1 MKNLTDELYEIKEA
15 VGYEIGEANKRI
27 KNAGGKI
34 STADLDV
41 IDKLTHSMKSLVTVC
56 AMLEAEEEDGYS
68 GDMMPGYGGN
78 YSGRGRRNGY
88 GGERRNGYS
97 GKNGYNRN
105 GGYSRTGDTRE
116 QLRQMMEEAPD
127 EQTRMEIR
135 NLMERMG

>member
-1 MKNLTDELYEIKEA
+1 MKNLIDELYEVKEA

-34 STADLDV
+34 STEDLDV
-41 IDKLTHSMKSLVTVC
+41 IDKLAHSMKSLVTVC
-56 AMLEAEEEDGYS
+56 AMLEAEEDGGYS
-68 GDMMPGYGGN
+68 GDMMPTYGGT

-97 GKNGYNRN
+97 GRM
-105 GGYSRTGDTRE
+105 GYSRTGDMRE
-116 QLRQMMEEAPD
+116 QLRLMMEDAHD

-135 NLMERMG
+135 NLMDRMG

>member
-1 MKNLTDELYEIKEA
+1 MKNLIDELYEVKEA

-41 IDKLTHSMKSLVTVC
+41 IYKLAHSMESLVTVC
-56 AMLEAEEEDGYS
+56 AMLEAEEEGGYS
-68 GDMMPGYGGN
+68 GDMMPTNGGN

-97 GKNGYNRN
+97 GRM
-105 GGYSRTGDTRE
+105 GYSRTGDMRE
-116 QLRQMMEEAPD
+116 QLRQMMEDAPD

-135 NLMERMG
+135 NLMDRMG

>member
-1 MKNLTDELYEIKEA
+1 MKNLIDELYEVKEA

-41 IDKLTHSMKSLVTVC
+41 IDKLAHSMKSLVTVC
-56 AMLEAEEEDGYS
+56 AMLEAEEDGGYS
-68 GDMMPGYGGN
+68 GDMMPTYGGN

-97 GKNGYNRN
+97 GRM
-105 GGYSRTGDTRE
+105 GYSRTGDMRE
-116 QLRQMMEEAPD
+116 QLRQMMEDAPD

-135 NLMERMG
+135 NLMDHMG

>member
-1 MKNLTDELYEIKEA
+1 MKNLIDELYEVKDA

-41 IDKLTHSMKSLVTVC
+41 IDKLAHSMKSLVTVC
-56 AMLEAEEEDGYS
+56 AMLEAEEDGGYS
-68 GDMMPGYGGN
+68 GDMMPTYGGN

-97 GKNGYNRN
+97 GRM
-105 GGYSRTGDTRE
+105 GYSRTGDMRE
-116 QLRQMMEEAPD
+116 QLRQMMEDAPD

-135 NLMERMG
+135 NLMDHMG

>member
-78 YSGRGRRNGY
+78 YSGRGRG
-88 GGERRNGYS
+88 NGYS
-97 GKNGYNRN
+97 GRNGYNRN

>member
-1 MKNLTDELYEIKEA
+1 MKNLIDELYEVKEA

-41 IDKLTHSMKSLVTVC
+41 IDKLAHSMKSLVTVC
-56 AMLEAEEEDGYS
+56 AMLEAEEDGGYS
-68 GDMMPGYGGN
+68 GDMMPTYNGN

-97 GKNGYNRN
+97 GRM
-105 GGYSRTGDTRE
+105 GYSRTGDMRE
-116 QLRQMMEEAPD
+116 QLRQMMEDAPD

-135 NLMERMG
+135 NLMDHMG

>member
-1 MKNLTDELYEIKEA
+1 MKNLIDELYEVKEA

-41 IDKLTHSMKSLVTVC
+41 IDKLAHSMKSLVTVC
-56 AMLEAEEEDGYS
+56 AMLEAEEDGGYS
-68 GDMMPGYGGN
+68 GDMMPIYGGN

-97 GKNGYNRN
+97 GRM
-105 GGYSRTGDTRE
+105 GYSRTGDMRE
-116 QLRQMMEEAPD
+116 QLRQMMEDAPD

-135 NLMERMG
+135 NLMDRMG

>member
-1 MKNLTDELYEIKEA
+1 MKNLIDELYEVKEA

-41 IDKLTHSMKSLVTVC
+41 IDKLAHSMKSLVTVC
-56 AMLEAEEEDGYS
+56 AMLEAEEDGGYS
-68 GDMMPGYGGN
+68 GDMMPTYSGN

-97 GKNGYNRN
+97 GRM
-105 GGYSRTGDTRE
+105 GYSRTGDMRE
-116 QLRQMMEEAPD
+116 QLRQMMEDAPD

-135 NLMERMG
+135 NLMDRMG

>member
-1 MKNLTDELYEIKEA
+1 MKNLIDELYEIKEA

-41 IDKLTHSMKSLVTVC
+41 IDKLAHSMKSLVTVC
-56 AMLEAEEEDGYS
+56 AMLEAEEDGGYS
-68 GDMMPGYGGN
+68 GDMMHTYGGN

-97 GKNGYNRN
+97 GRM
-105 GGYSRTGDTRE
+105 GYSRTGDMRE
-116 QLRQMMEEAPD
+116 QLRQMMEDAPD

-135 NLMERMG
+135 NLMDRMG

>member
-1 MKNLTDELYEIKEA
+1 MKNLIDELYEVKEA

-41 IDKLTHSMKSLVTVC
+41 IDKLAHSMKSLVTVC
-56 AMLEAEEEDGYS
+56 AMLEAEEDGGYS
-68 GDMMPGYGGN
+68 GYMMPTYGGN

-97 GKNGYNRN
+97 GRM
-105 GGYSRTGDTRE
+105 GYSRTGDMRE
-116 QLRQMMEEAPD
+116 QLRQMMEDAPD

-135 NLMERMG
+135 NLMDRMG

>member
-1 MKNLTDELYEIKEA
+1 MKNLIDELYEIKEA

-41 IDKLTHSMKSLVTVC
+41 IDKLAHSMKSLVTVC
-56 AMLEAEEEDGYS
+56 AMLEAEEDGGYS
-68 GDMMPGYGGN
+68 GDMMPTYGGN

-97 GKNGYNRN
+97 GRM
-105 GGYSRTGDTRE
+105 GYSRTGDMRE
-116 QLRQMMEEAPD
+116 QLRQMMEDAPD

-135 NLMERMG
+135 NLMDRMG

>member
-1 MKNLTDELYEIKEA
+1 MKNLIDELYEIKEA

-41 IDKLTHSMKSLVTVC
+41 IDKLAHSMKSLVTVC
-56 AMLEAEEEDGYS
+56 AMLEAEEDGGYS
-68 GDMMPGYGGN
+68 GDMMPTYGGN
-78 YSGRGRRNGY
+78 YSGRGRRNNY

-97 GKNGYNRN
+97 GRM
-105 GGYSRTGDTRE
+105 GYSRTGDMRE
-116 QLRQMMEEAPD
+116 QLRQMMEDAPD

-135 NLMERMG
+135 NLMDRMG